1 MTRFRVFQLR
11 LLASG
16 ALLLLVFGLVR
27 LLWYPGAYFAVS
39 GVYKQFLVLVAV
51 VLVIGPVLSAFIY
64 KPGKKGLAF
73 DLRVLAGL
81 ELLVVAVAGFLL
93 FQRQPH
99 FAVFA
104 VDRFEAVA
112 RAEVD
117 LDKLESALDT
127 IRPGHAPRLV
137 YARLPE
143 DPDVFSRLIDETVFY
158 GMADIDRRPEF
169 WEPYTNGIREIRKA
183 ARPLDDLLQGND
195 QQRRAVADWLAVEGS
210 KAADYIFL
218 PLRGRA
224 GDATIILHAETGFPV
239 ATLNIDAW

>member
-1 MTRFRVFQLR
+1 MSRFRVFQLR
-11 LLASG
+11 LLAS
-16 ALLLLVFGLVR
+16 ATLLLLLFSVVR

-39 GVYKQFLVLVAV
+39 GVYKQLLVLAAV
-51 VLVIGPVLSAFIY
+51 VVVVGPVLSAFVF

-73 DLRVLAGL
+73 DLRVLA
-81 ELLVVAVAGFLL
+81 AVEILAVTIAGILL

-104 VDRFEAVA
+104 VDRFEAVG

-117 LDKLESALDT
+117 LGKLQTALDT
-127 IRPGHAPRLV
+127 TRPGHAPRLV
-137 YARLPE
+137 YAKLPD

-169 WEPYTNGIREIRKA
+169 WEPYASGIAEIKKA
-183 ARPLDDLLQGND
+183 ARPLDELLQGED
-195 QQRRAVADWLAVEGS
+195 DQRRAVASWLAATGS
-210 KAADYIFL
+210 LAADYLYL

-224 GDATIILHAETGFPV
+224 GDAMIILHKDIGFPV
-239 ATLNIDAW
+239 ATLSVDAW